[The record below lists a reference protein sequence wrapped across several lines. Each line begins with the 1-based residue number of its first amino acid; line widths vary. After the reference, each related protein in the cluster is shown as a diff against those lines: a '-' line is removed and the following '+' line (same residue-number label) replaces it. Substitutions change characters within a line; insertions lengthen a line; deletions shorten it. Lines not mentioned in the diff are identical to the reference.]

1 MAIYCVDIAEDK
13 RLGTSSPF
21 VYFAFLFFFVILTAF
36 LDPGV
41 IYLLLVTT
49 SYFFCYLFFQYEPR
63 YIFLLWR
70 GLFRHHYLSP
80 SFRDE
85 KYIGNHKQFEKLNKI
100 IDSKELY

>member
-21 VYFAFLFFFVILTAF
+21 VYFAFLICFVFLTAF

-41 IYLLLVTT
+41 IYIILVATA
-49 SYFFCYLFFQYEPR
+49 YFLCYLFFQYEPR

-70 GLFRHHYLSP
+70 GLFRHHYLVP
-80 SFRDE
+80 SYKDD
-85 KYIGNHKQFEKLNKI
+85 KYIPNHMECESLRKI
-100 IDSKELY
+100 LEERDFH